1 MLVALMAYD
10 KDGALELRKANRD
23 AHVTYLKSSD
33 VVQQAGPFLNEAGEM
48 CGSLIILDVTDV
60 AAAQKWAA
68 NDPYANAGLFR
79 EVTLMPWNKVI
90 G

>member
-23 AHVTYLKSSD
+23 A
-33 VVQQAGPFLNEAGEM
+33 GPFLNADGEM
-48 CGSLIILDVTDV
+48 CGSLIILEVTEFHD
-60 AAAQKWAA
+60 AEKWAA
-68 NDPYANAGLFR
+68 ADPYAHAGLFR
-79 EVTLMPWNKVI
+79 EMTLMPWNKVI

>member
-23 AHVTYLKSSD
+23 AHVTYLKSSN
-33 VVQQAGPFLNEAGEM
+33 VVQQAGPFLNDVGEM
-48 CGSLIILDVTDV
+48 CGSLIILDVTDM